1 MADSQIHVAL
11 AGNPNCGK
19 TTLFNLITGANG
31 YVGNWPGVTV
41 EKKEAKLTSD
51 KNVTITD
58 LPGIYSLSPYSPE
71 EVVSRDYLMSGEP
84 DVVVQV
90 VDATNLERNL
100 YLALQVIETGLP
112 VVVAL
117 NMADLVEK
125 NGDKIDTDK
134 LSRKLGCPVMLIS
147 ALKNKGVTELFE
159 QVKKS
164 AATKGAAGE
173 HKFDSAIED
182 VLQHIENQL
191 PASVPA
197 EKKRYYA
204 VKLFE
209 RDADATKLVNLT
221 KDAAA
226 RVEELIAQ
234 CEKDCDDDAE
244 SIITGERYGVIAHI
258 IDECMTK
265 APAKMSTSEKIDR
278 VVTNRFLG
286 LPIFVVIMFAVYY
299 IAVSTLGGTVT
310 DFTND
315 QLFGEDGWFVL
326 GQGRDAYD
334 EAAGEY
340 EDAQTELSAFAEQLA
355 NKGYDADD
363 FAAAVEDADADAASE
378 ALSALAADDASV
390 KSVKATAEFEDEDS
404 GEVTTSTVT
413 FAKAEDDLKIEE
425 PEASDYGP
433 FVPGITTLASDALV
447 AGGSSEDSLVHS
459 LVCDGIVAG
468 IGAIFGFVP
477 QMFLLFVMLSFLEDC
492 GYMAR
497 VAFIMDRIFRRFGLS
512 GKSFIPML
520 VSSGCGVP
528 GVMATKTIENEKDRR
543 MTVMTTTFIPC
554 GAKLPIIAL
563 LMGSIIGDSST
574 SASWISPLFYFLGVA
589 AVICSGLMLKKTK
602 IFAGRPTPFVMELPA
617 YHFPALRSWALH
629 VWERC
634 FAFIK
639 KAGTVIF
646 ASTVV
651 VWFLSNF
658 GMIDGQFG
666 FLPAL
671 TDAEEFM
678 DYSVLAMLGNLI
690 AWIFAPLGF
699 STWQACALTVSG
711 LVAKENV
718 VATAGSLLAL
728 GGEVSETD
736 ASLWT
741 AFANMFP
748 TMGACVAFGA
758 FNLLCAPCFAA
769 MGTIRNQMNSGK
781 WTAIAI
787 GYECGFAWCV
797 GLIINQ
803 LYNLIVLGEFGVW
816 TVVAIVVLVA
826 MLVQVFRPMP
836 KFAWTD
842 EDETNVETAAS
853 AA

>member
-41 EKKEAKLTSD
+41 EKKEAKFLSD

-71 EVVSRDYLMSGEP
+71 EQCSRDYLMSGEP

-125 NGDKIDTDK
+125 NGDKIDTNK
-134 LSRKLGCPVMLIS
+134 LSKKLGCPVMMIS
-147 ALKNKGVTELFE
+147 ALKNKGIKELFE

-164 AATKGAAGE
+164 AASKGEVPE
-173 HKFDSAIED
+173 HKFDSSIED
-182 VLQHIENQL
+182 VLDHIENNL

-197 EKKRYYA
+197 NKRRYYV

-209 RDADATKLVNLT
+209 RDADACKLINLT
-221 KDAAA
+221 KEKAA
-226 RVEELIAQ
+226 RVEELVAQ

-258 IDECMTK
+258 IDECLTK
-265 APAKMSTSEKIDR
+265 APAKMSTSEKIDY
-278 VVTNRFLG
+278 VVTNRILG

-315 QLFGEDGWFVL
+315 QLFGTDGWFVL

-334 EAAGEY
+334 AAVEAAG
-340 EDAQTELSAFAEQLA
+340 DNADSVDPAQ
-355 NKGYDADD
+355 
-363 FAAAVEDADADAASE
+363 
-378 ALSALAADDASV
+378 
-390 KSVKATAEFEDEDS
+390 
-404 GEVTTSTVT
+404 
-413 FAKAEDDLKIEE
+413 
-425 PEASDYGP
+425 YGP
-433 FVPGITTLASDALV
+433 YVPGITTMVHDALV
-447 AGGSSEDSLVHS
+447 AGGTEDGGLVDS

-468 IGAIFGFVP
+468 LGAIFGFVP

-497 VAFIMDRIFRRFGLS
+497 VAFIMDRVFRRFGLS

-528 GVMATKTIENEKDRR
+528 GVMSTKTIENEKDRR

-574 SASWISPLFYFLGVA
+574 TAKWISPLFYFLGVF
-589 AVICSGLMLKKTK
+589 AVIASGLMLKKTK
-602 IFAGRPTPFVMELPA
+602 LFAGRPTPFVMELPA
-617 YHFPALRSWALH
+617 YHFPAIRSWALH

-634 FAFIK
+634 WAFIK

-658 GMIDGQFG
+658 GSYNGAFG
-666 FLPAL
+666 FLPAM
-671 TDAEEFM
+671 DGIPEEYM
-678 DYSVLAMLGNLI
+678 DYSVLAMLGNLV

-699 STWQACALTVSG
+699 STWQAAALTFSG

-718 VATAGSLLAL
+718 VATAGSLLSVADA
-728 GGEVSETD
+728 GETD
-736 ASLWT
+736 PSLWT
-741 AFANMFP
+741 AFAGMFP

-769 MGTIRNQMNSGK
+769 IGTIRNQMDSGK

-787 GYECGFAWCV
+787 GYECAFAWV
-797 GLIINQ
+797 IGLFINQ
-803 LYNLIVLGEFGVW
+803 FYNLFVLGQFGIW
-816 TVVAIVVLVA
+816 TVVAIVLLAA
-826 MLVQVFRPMP
+826 MLFQIFRPMP
-836 KFAWTD
+836 KHAWTD
-842 EDETNVETAAS
+842 EDESNTAS
-853 AA
+853 AAVSA

>member
-41 EKKEAKLTSD
+41 EKKEAKLLSD
-51 KNVTITD
+51 KSVTITD

-71 EVVSRDYLMSGEP
+71 EVCSRDYLMSGEP

-134 LSRKLGCPVMLIS
+134 LSKKLGCPVMLIS

-164 AATKGAAGE
+164 AAAKGNTGE

-182 VLQHIENQL
+182 VLVHIENQL

-221 KDAAA
+221 ADASA
-226 RVEELIAQ
+226 RVEELVAQ

-258 IDECMTK
+258 IDECLTK
-265 APAKMSTSEKIDR
+265 APSKMSTSEKIDR
-278 VVTNRFLG
+278 VVTNRILG
-286 LPIFVVIMFAVYY
+286 LPIFIVIMWAVYY
-299 IAVSTLGGTVT
+299 IAVSTLGGTAT

-326 GQGRDAYD
+326 GQGREAYD

-340 EDAQTELSAFAEQLA
+340 EDTQTEIAAFAAQLA
-355 NKGYDADD
+355 EDGYATGDLDDAIADG
-363 FAAAVEDADADAASE
+363 DADAA
-378 ALSALAADDASV
+378 LSALKALAASDSSV
-390 KSVKATAEFEDEDS
+390 KSVEATAEFEDEDS
-404 GEVTTSTVT
+404 GEVTTTDVT
-413 FAKAEDDLKIEE
+413 YNGVVEDLAISE
-425 PEASDYGP
+425 PEASEYGP
-433 FVPGITTLASDALV
+433 FVPGITTAVKDALL
-447 AGGSSEDSLVHS
+447 AGGAEEDSLVVS

-497 VAFIMDRIFRRFGLS
+497 VAFIMDRVFRRFGLS

-563 LMGSIIGDSST
+563 LMGSIIGDSS
-574 SASWISPLFYFLGVA
+574 AGWISPLFYFLGVF
-589 AVICSGLMLKKTK
+589 AVIASGLMLKKTK
-602 IFAGRPTPFVMELPA
+602 MFAGRPTPFVMELPA
-617 YHFPALRSWALH
+617 YHFPAIRSWALH

-634 FAFIK
+634 WAFIK

-658 GMIDGQFG
+658 GSFDGSFG
-666 FLPAL
+666 FLAAMDGIP
-671 TDAEEFM
+671 EEYM
-678 DYSVLAMLGNLI
+678 DYSVLAMFGNLV

-699 STWQACALTVSG
+699 STWQAAALTVSG

-728 GGEVSETD
+728 GSEVSETD

-741 AFANMFP
+741 NFALMFP
-748 TMGACVAFGA
+748 TMGACIAFGA

-803 LYNLIVLGEFGVW
+803 LYNLIALGQFGIW
-816 TVVAIVVLVA
+816 TVVAIAVLVL
-826 MLVQVFRPMP
+826 MLIQIFRPMP

-842 EDETNVETAAS
+842 EDETNA
-853 AA
+853 

>member
-41 EKKEAKLTSD
+41 EKKEAKLLSD

-71 EVVSRDYLMSGEP
+71 EQCSRDYLMSGEP

-100 YLALQVIETGLP
+100 YLALQVVETGLP

-134 LSRKLGCPVMLIS
+134 LSKKLGCPVMMIS
-147 ALKNKGVTELFE
+147 ALKNKGIKELFE

-164 AATKGAAGE
+164 AASKGQVPE
-173 HKFDSAIED
+173 HKFDSSIED
-182 VLQHIENQL
+182 VLTHIENNL

-197 EKKRYYA
+197 NKRRYYA

-209 RDADATKLVNLT
+209 RDADACKLINLT
-221 KDAAA
+221 KEKAA
-226 RVEELIAQ
+226 RVEQLVAQ
-234 CEKDCDDDAE
+234 CEQDCDDDAE

-258 IDECMTK
+258 IDECLTK

-278 VVTNRFLG
+278 VVTNRILG
-286 LPIFVVIMFAVYY
+286 LPIFVVIMFCVYY

-315 QLFGEDGWFVL
+315 QLFGTDGWYVL

-334 EAAGEY
+334 AAVEAAG
-340 EDAQTELSAFAEQLA
+340 DNADSVDPAQ
-355 NKGYDADD
+355 
-363 FAAAVEDADADAASE
+363 
-378 ALSALAADDASV
+378 
-390 KSVKATAEFEDEDS
+390 
-404 GEVTTSTVT
+404 
-413 FAKAEDDLKIEE
+413 
-425 PEASDYGP
+425 YGP
-433 FVPGITTLASDALV
+433 YVPGITTAVHDALV
-447 AGGSSEDSLVHS
+447 AGGTEDGGLVDS

-468 IGAIFGFVP
+468 IGAIMGFVP

-497 VAFIMDRIFRRFGLS
+497 VAFIMDRVFRRFGLS

-574 SASWISPLFYFLGVA
+574 TAAWISPLFYFLGVF
-589 AVICSGLMLKKTK
+589 AVIASGLMLKKTK
-602 IFAGRPTPFVMELPA
+602 LFAGRPTPFVMELPA
-617 YHFPALRSWALH
+617 YHFPAIRSWALH

-658 GMIDGQFG
+658 GSYNGAFG
-666 FLPAL
+666 YLPSMEGIP
-671 TDAEEFM
+671 EEFM
-678 DYSVLAMLGNLI
+678 DYSVLAMFGNLV

-699 STWQACALTVSG
+699 STWQATALTVSG

-718 VATAGSLLAL
+718 VATAGSLLSVADA
-728 GGEVSETD
+728 GETD
-736 ASLWT
+736 PSLWT
-741 AFANMFP
+741 AFAAMFP

-769 MGTIRNQMNSGK
+769 IGTIRNQMNSGK

-787 GYECGFAWCV
+787 GYECAFAWV
-797 GLIINQ
+797 IGLFINQ
-803 LYNLIVLGEFGVW
+803 FYNLFVLGQFGIW
-816 TVVAIVVLVA
+816 TIVAIVLLVA
-826 MLVQVFRPMP
+826 MLFQIFRPMP
-836 KFAWTD
+836 KHAWTD
-842 EDETNVETAAS
+842 EDETNTAS
-853 AA
+853 AAVSA

>member
-41 EKKEAKLTSD
+41 EKKEAKLLSD

-71 EVVSRDYLMSGEP
+71 EQCSRDYLMSGEP

-134 LSRKLGCPVMLIS
+134 LSKKLGCPVMMIS
-147 ALKNKGVTELFE
+147 ALKNKGITELFE

-164 AATKGAAGE
+164 AATKGQVPE
-173 HKFDSAIED
+173 HKFDSSIED
-182 VLQHIENQL
+182 VLTHIESNL
-191 PASVPA
+191 PDSVPA
-197 EKKRYYA
+197 NKRRYYA
-204 VKLFE
+204 VRLFE
-209 RDADATKLVNLT
+209 RDADACKLINLT
-221 KDAAA
+221 KEKAA
-226 RVEELIAQ
+226 RVEQLVAQ
-234 CEKDCDDDAE
+234 CEQDCDDDAE

-278 VVTNRFLG
+278 VVTNRILG
-286 LPIFVVIMFAVYY
+286 LPIFVVIMFCVYY

-315 QLFGEDGWFVL
+315 QLFGTDGWYVL

-334 EAAGEY
+334 AAVEAAG
-340 EDAQTELSAFAEQLA
+340 DNADSVDPAQ
-355 NKGYDADD
+355 
-363 FAAAVEDADADAASE
+363 
-378 ALSALAADDASV
+378 
-390 KSVKATAEFEDEDS
+390 
-404 GEVTTSTVT
+404 
-413 FAKAEDDLKIEE
+413 
-425 PEASDYGP
+425 YGP
-433 FVPGITTLASDALV
+433 YVPGITTAVHDALV
-447 AGGSSEDSLVHS
+447 AGGTEDGGLVDS

-468 IGAIFGFVP
+468 IGAIMGFVP

-497 VAFIMDRIFRRFGLS
+497 VAFIMDRVFRRFGLS

-574 SASWISPLFYFLGVA
+574 TAAWISPLFYFLGVF
-589 AVICSGLMLKKTK
+589 AVIASGLMLKKTK
-602 IFAGRPTPFVMELPA
+602 LFAGRPTPFVMELPA
-617 YHFPALRSWALH
+617 YHFPAIRSWALH

-658 GMIDGQFG
+658 GSYNGAFG
-666 FLPAL
+666 YLPSMEGIP
-671 TDAEEFM
+671 EEFM
-678 DYSVLAMLGNLI
+678 DYSVLAMFGNLV

-699 STWQACALTVSG
+699 STWQATALTVSG

-718 VATAGSLLAL
+718 VATAGSLLSVADA
-728 GGEVSETD
+728 GETD
-736 ASLWT
+736 PSLWT
-741 AFANMFP
+741 AFAAMFP

-769 MGTIRNQMNSGK
+769 IGTIRNQMNSGK

-787 GYECGFAWCV
+787 GYECAFAWV
-797 GLIINQ
+797 IGLFINQ
-803 LYNLIVLGEFGVW
+803 FYNLLVLGQFGIW
-816 TVVAIVVLVA
+816 TVVAIVLLAA
-826 MLVQVFRPMP
+826 MLFHIFRPMP
-836 KFAWTD
+836 KHAWTD
-842 EDETNVETAAS
+842 EDETNTAS
-853 AA
+853 AAVSA

>member
-41 EKKEAKLTSD
+41 EKKEAKLLSD
-51 KNVTITD
+51 KSVTITD

-71 EVVSRDYLMSGEP
+71 EQCSRDYLMSGEP

-134 LSRKLGCPVMLIS
+134 LSKKLGCPVMMIS
-147 ALKNKGVTELFE
+147 ALKNKGITELFE

-164 AATKGAAGE
+164 AASKGQVPE
-173 HKFDSAIED
+173 HKFDSSIED
-182 VLQHIENQL
+182 VLDHIENNL

-197 EKKRYYA
+197 NKRRYYA

-209 RDADATKLVNLT
+209 RDADACKLINLT
-221 KDAAA
+221 KEKAA
-226 RVEELIAQ
+226 RVEELVAQ
-234 CEKDCDDDAE
+234 CEQDCDDDAE

-258 IDECMTK
+258 IDECLTK
-265 APAKMSTSEKIDR
+265 APAKMSTSEKIDY
-278 VVTNRFLG
+278 VVTNRILG
-286 LPIFVVIMFAVYY
+286 LPIFVVIMFCVYY

-315 QLFGEDGWFVL
+315 QLFGTDGWFVL

-334 EAAGEY
+334 AAVEAAG
-340 EDAQTELSAFAEQLA
+340 DNADSVDPAQ
-355 NKGYDADD
+355 
-363 FAAAVEDADADAASE
+363 
-378 ALSALAADDASV
+378 
-390 KSVKATAEFEDEDS
+390 
-404 GEVTTSTVT
+404 
-413 FAKAEDDLKIEE
+413 
-425 PEASDYGP
+425 YGP
-433 FVPGITTLASDALV
+433 YVPGITTMVHDALV
-447 AGGSSEDSLVHS
+447 AGGTEDGGLVDS

-468 IGAIFGFVP
+468 LGAIFGFVP

-497 VAFIMDRIFRRFGLS
+497 VAFIMDRVFRRFGLS

-528 GVMATKTIENEKDRR
+528 GVMSTKSIENEKDRR

-574 SASWISPLFYFLGVA
+574 TAKWISPLFYFLGVF
-589 AVICSGLMLKKTK
+589 AVIASGLMLKKTK
-602 IFAGRPTPFVMELPA
+602 LFAGRPTPFVMELPA
-617 YHFPALRSWALH
+617 YHFPAIRSWALH

-634 FAFIK
+634 WAFIK

-658 GMIDGQFG
+658 GSYNGAFG
-666 FLPAL
+666 FLPAM
-671 TDAEEFM
+671 DGIPEEYM
-678 DYSVLAMLGNLI
+678 DYSVLAMLGNLV

-699 STWQACALTVSG
+699 STWQAAALTFSG

-718 VATAGSLLAL
+718 VATAGSLLSVADA
-728 GGEVSETD
+728 GETD
-736 ASLWT
+736 PSLWT
-741 AFANMFP
+741 AFAGMFP

-769 MGTIRNQMNSGK
+769 IGTIRNQMDSGK

-787 GYECGFAWCV
+787 GYECAFAWV
-797 GLIINQ
+797 IGLFINQ
-803 LYNLIVLGEFGVW
+803 FYNLFVLGQFGIW
-816 TVVAIVVLVA
+816 TVVAIVLLAA
-826 MLVQVFRPMP
+826 MLFQIFRPMP
-836 KFAWTD
+836 KHAWTD
-842 EDETNVETAAS
+842 EDASNTAS
-853 AA
+853 AAVSA

>member
-41 EKKEAKLTSD
+41 EKKEAKLLSD

-71 EVVSRDYLMSGEP
+71 EQCSRDYLMSGEP

-134 LSRKLGCPVMLIS
+134 LSKKLGCPVMMIS
-147 ALKNKGVTELFE
+147 ALKNKGIKELFE

-164 AATKGAAGE
+164 AASKGQVPE
-173 HKFDSAIED
+173 HKFDSSIED
-182 VLQHIENQL
+182 VLDHIENNL

-197 EKKRYYA
+197 NKRRYYA

-209 RDADATKLVNLT
+209 RDADACKLINLT
-221 KDAAA
+221 KEKAA
-226 RVEELIAQ
+226 RVEQLVAQ
-234 CEKDCDDDAE
+234 CEQDCDDDAE

-265 APAKMSTSEKIDR
+265 APAKMNTSEKIDR
-278 VVTNRFLG
+278 VVTNRILG
-286 LPIFVVIMFAVYY
+286 LPIFVVIMFCVYY

-315 QLFGEDGWFVL
+315 QLFGTDGWYVL

-334 EAAGEY
+334 AAVEAAG
-340 EDAQTELSAFAEQLA
+340 DNADSVDPAQ
-355 NKGYDADD
+355 
-363 FAAAVEDADADAASE
+363 
-378 ALSALAADDASV
+378 
-390 KSVKATAEFEDEDS
+390 
-404 GEVTTSTVT
+404 
-413 FAKAEDDLKIEE
+413 
-425 PEASDYGP
+425 YGP
-433 FVPGITTLASDALV
+433 YVPGITTAVHDALV
-447 AGGSSEDSLVHS
+447 AGGTEDGGLVDS

-468 IGAIFGFVP
+468 IGAIMGFVP

-497 VAFIMDRIFRRFGLS
+497 VAFIMDRVFRRFGLS

-574 SASWISPLFYFLGVA
+574 TAAWISPLFYFLGVF
-589 AVICSGLMLKKTK
+589 AVIASGLMLKKTK
-602 IFAGRPTPFVMELPA
+602 LFAGRPTPFVMELPA
-617 YHFPALRSWALH
+617 YHFPAIRSWALH

-658 GMIDGQFG
+658 GSYNGAFG
-666 FLPAL
+666 YLPSMEGIP
-671 TDAEEFM
+671 EEFM
-678 DYSVLAMLGNLI
+678 DYSVLAMFGNLV

-699 STWQACALTVSG
+699 STWQATALTVSG

-718 VATAGSLLAL
+718 VATAGSLLSVADA
-728 GGEVSETD
+728 GETD
-736 ASLWT
+736 PSLWT
-741 AFANMFP
+741 AFAAMFP

-769 MGTIRNQMNSGK
+769 IGTIRNQMNSGK

-787 GYECGFAWCV
+787 GYECAFAWV
-797 GLIINQ
+797 IGLFINQ
-803 LYNLIVLGEFGVW
+803 FYNLLVLGQFGIW
-816 TVVAIVVLVA
+816 TVVAIVLLAV
-826 MLVQVFRPMP
+826 MLFQIFRPMP
-836 KFAWTD
+836 KHAWTD
-842 EDETNVETAAS
+842 EDETNTAS
-853 AA
+853 ATVSA

>member
-41 EKKEAKLTSD
+41 EKKEAKLLSD

-71 EVVSRDYLMSGEP
+71 EQCSRDYLMSGEP

-134 LSRKLGCPVMLIS
+134 LSKKLGCPVMMIS
-147 ALKNKGVTELFE
+147 ALKNKGITELFE

-164 AATKGAAGE
+164 AASKGQVPE
-173 HKFDSAIED
+173 HKFDSSIED
-182 VLQHIENQL
+182 VLDHIENNL

-197 EKKRYYA
+197 NKRRYYA

-209 RDADATKLVNLT
+209 RDADACKLINLT
-221 KDAAA
+221 KEKAA
-226 RVEELIAQ
+226 RVEQLVAQ
-234 CEKDCDDDAE
+234 CEQDCDDDAE

-265 APAKMSTSEKIDR
+265 APAKISTSEKIDR
-278 VVTNRFLG
+278 VVTNRILG
-286 LPIFVVIMFAVYY
+286 LPVFVVIMFCVYY

-315 QLFGEDGWFVL
+315 QLFGTDGWYVL

-334 EAAGEY
+334 VAVEAAG
-340 EDAQTELSAFAEQLA
+340 DNADSVDPAQ
-355 NKGYDADD
+355 
-363 FAAAVEDADADAASE
+363 
-378 ALSALAADDASV
+378 
-390 KSVKATAEFEDEDS
+390 
-404 GEVTTSTVT
+404 
-413 FAKAEDDLKIEE
+413 
-425 PEASDYGP
+425 YGP
-433 FVPGITTLASDALV
+433 YVPGITTAVHDALV
-447 AGGSSEDSLVHS
+447 AGGTEDGGLVDS

-468 IGAIFGFVP
+468 IGAIMGFVP

-497 VAFIMDRIFRRFGLS
+497 VAFIMDRVFRRFGLS

-574 SASWISPLFYFLGVA
+574 TAAWISPLFYFLGVF
-589 AVICSGLMLKKTK
+589 AVIASGLMLKKTK
-602 IFAGRPTPFVMELPA
+602 LFAGRPTPFVMELPA
-617 YHFPALRSWALH
+617 YHFPAIRSWALH

-658 GMIDGQFG
+658 GSYNGAFG
-666 FLPAL
+666 YLPSMEGIP
-671 TDAEEFM
+671 EEFM
-678 DYSVLAMLGNLI
+678 DYSVLAMFGNLV

-699 STWQACALTVSG
+699 STWQATALTVSG

-718 VATAGSLLAL
+718 VATAGSLLSVADA
-728 GGEVSETD
+728 GETD
-736 ASLWT
+736 PSLWT
-741 AFANMFP
+741 AFAAMFP

-769 MGTIRNQMNSGK
+769 IGTIRNQMNSGK

-787 GYECGFAWCV
+787 GYECAFAWV
-797 GLIINQ
+797 IGLFINQ
-803 LYNLIVLGEFGVW
+803 FYNLLVLGQFGIW
-816 TVVAIVVLVA
+816 TVVAIVLLAA
-826 MLVQVFRPMP
+826 MLFQIFRPMP
-836 KFAWTD
+836 KHAWTD
-842 EDETNVETAAS
+842 EDETNTAS
-853 AA
+853 ATVSA

>member
-41 EKKEAKLTSD
+41 EKKEAKLLSD

-71 EVVSRDYLMSGEP
+71 EQCSRDYLMSGEP

-134 LSRKLGCPVMLIS
+134 LSKKLGCPVMMIS
-147 ALKNKGVTELFE
+147 ALKNKGINELFE

-164 AATKGAAGE
+164 AASKGQVPE
-173 HKFDSAIED
+173 HKFDSSIED
-182 VLQHIENQL
+182 VLTHIENNL
-191 PASVPA
+191 SASVPA
-197 EKKRYYA
+197 NKRRYYA

-209 RDADATKLVNLT
+209 RDADACKLINLT
-221 KDAAA
+221 KEKAA
-226 RVEELIAQ
+226 RVEELVAQ
-234 CEKDCDDDAE
+234 CEQDCDDDAE

-258 IDECMTK
+258 IDECLTK

-278 VVTNRFLG
+278 VVTNRILG
-286 LPIFVVIMFAVYY
+286 LPIFVVIMFCVYY

-315 QLFGEDGWFVL
+315 QLFGTDGWYVL

-334 EAAGEY
+334 EAVEAAG
-340 EDAQTELSAFAEQLA
+340 D
-355 NKGYDADD
+355 DAD
-363 FAAAVEDADADAASE
+363 
-378 ALSALAADDASV
+378 SV
-390 KSVKATAEFEDEDS
+390 DPAEF
-404 GEVTTSTVT
+404 
-413 FAKAEDDLKIEE
+413 
-425 PEASDYGP
+425 GP
-433 FVPGITTLASDALV
+433 YVPGITTAVHDALV
-447 AGGSSEDSLVHS
+447 AGGTEDGGLVDS

-468 IGAIFGFVP
+468 IGAIMGFVP

-497 VAFIMDRIFRRFGLS
+497 VAFIMDRVFRRFGLS

-574 SASWISPLFYFLGVA
+574 TAAWISPLFYFLGVF
-589 AVICSGLMLKKTK
+589 AVIASGLMLKKTK
-602 IFAGRPTPFVMELPA
+602 LFAGRPTPFVMELPA
-617 YHFPALRSWALH
+617 YHFPAIRSWALH

-658 GMIDGQFG
+658 GSYNGAFG
-666 FLPAL
+666 YLPSMEGIP
-671 TDAEEFM
+671 EEFM
-678 DYSVLAMLGNLI
+678 DYSVLAMFGNLV

-699 STWQACALTVSG
+699 STWQATALTVSG

-718 VATAGSLLAL
+718 VATAGSLLSVADA
-728 GGEVSETD
+728 GETD
-736 ASLWT
+736 PSLWT
-741 AFANMFP
+741 AFAAMFP

-769 MGTIRNQMNSGK
+769 IGTIRNQMNSGK

-787 GYECGFAWCV
+787 GYECAFAWV
-797 GLIINQ
+797 IGLFINQ
-803 LYNLIVLGEFGVW
+803 FYNLLVLGQFGIW
-816 TVVAIVVLVA
+816 TVVAIVLLAA
-826 MLVQVFRPMP
+826 MLFQIFRPMP
-836 KFAWTD
+836 KHAWTD
-842 EDETNVETAAS
+842 EDETNTAS
-853 AA
+853 AAVSA

>member
-41 EKKEAKLTSD
+41 EKKEAKLLSD

-71 EVVSRDYLMSGEP
+71 EQCSRDYLMSGEP

-100 YLALQVIETGLP
+100 YLALQVVETGLP

-134 LSRKLGCPVMLIS
+134 LSKKLGCPVTMIS
-147 ALKNKGVTELFE
+147 ALKNKGIKELFE

-164 AATKGAAGE
+164 AASKGQVPE
-173 HKFDSAIED
+173 HKFDSSIED
-182 VLQHIENQL
+182 VLTHIENNL

-197 EKKRYYA
+197 NKRRYYA

-209 RDADATKLVNLT
+209 RDADACKLINLT
-221 KDAAA
+221 KEKAD
-226 RVEELIAQ
+226 RVEQLVAQ
-234 CEKDCDDDAE
+234 CEQDCDDDAE

-258 IDECMTK
+258 IDECLTK

-278 VVTNRFLG
+278 VVTNRILG
-286 LPIFVVIMFAVYY
+286 LPIFVVIMFCVYY

-315 QLFGEDGWFVL
+315 QLFGTDGWYVL

-334 EAAGEY
+334 EAVEAAG
-340 EDAQTELSAFAEQLA
+340 D
-355 NKGYDADD
+355 NAD
-363 FAAAVEDADADAASE
+363 
-378 ALSALAADDASV
+378 SV
-390 KSVKATAEFEDEDS
+390 DPAEF
-404 GEVTTSTVT
+404 
-413 FAKAEDDLKIEE
+413 
-425 PEASDYGP
+425 GP
-433 FVPGITTLASDALV
+433 YVPGITTAVHDALV
-447 AGGSSEDSLVHS
+447 AGGTEDGGLVDS

-468 IGAIFGFVP
+468 IGAIMGFVP

-497 VAFIMDRIFRRFGLS
+497 VAFIMDRVFRRFGLS

-574 SASWISPLFYFLGVA
+574 TAAWISPLFYFLGVF
-589 AVICSGLMLKKTK
+589 AVIASGLMLKKTK
-602 IFAGRPTPFVMELPA
+602 LFAGRPTPFVMELPA
-617 YHFPALRSWALH
+617 YHFPAIRSWALH

-634 FAFIK
+634 WAFIK

-658 GMIDGQFG
+658 GSYNGAFG
-666 FLPAL
+666 YLPSMEGIP
-671 TDAEEFM
+671 EEFM
-678 DYSVLAMLGNLI
+678 DYSVLAMFGNLV

-699 STWQACALTVSG
+699 STWQATALTVSG

-718 VATAGSLLAL
+718 VATAGSLLSVADAA
-728 GGEVSETD
+728 ETD
-736 ASLWT
+736 PSLWT
-741 AFANMFP
+741 AFAAMFP

-769 MGTIRNQMNSGK
+769 MGTIRNQMDSGK

-787 GYECGFAWCV
+787 GYECAFAWV
-797 GLIINQ
+797 IGLFINQ
-803 LYNLIVLGEFGVW
+803 FYNLFVLGQFGVW
-816 TVVAIVVLVA
+816 TVVAIVLLVA
-826 MLVQVFRPMP
+826 MLFQIFRPMP
-836 KFAWTD
+836 KHVWTD
-842 EDETNVETAAS
+842 EDEANTAS
-853 AA
+853 ATVSA

>member
-41 EKKEAKLTSD
+41 EKKEAKLLSD

-71 EVVSRDYLMSGEP
+71 EQCSRDYLMSGEP

-125 NGDKIDTDK
+125 NGDKIDTDR
-134 LSRKLGCPVMLIS
+134 LSKKLGCPVMMIS
-147 ALKNKGVTELFE
+147 ALKNKGITELFE

-164 AATKGAAGE
+164 AASKGRVPE
-173 HKFDSAIED
+173 HKFDSSIED
-182 VLQHIENQL
+182 VLDHIENNL

-197 EKKRYYA
+197 NKRRYYA

-209 RDADATKLVNLT
+209 RDADACKLINLT
-221 KDAAA
+221 KEKAA
-226 RVEELIAQ
+226 RVEQLVAQ
-234 CEKDCDDDAE
+234 CEQDCDDDAE

-278 VVTNRFLG
+278 VVTNRILG
-286 LPIFVVIMFAVYY
+286 LPIFVVIMFCVYY

-315 QLFGEDGWFVL
+315 QLFGTDGWYVL

-334 EAAGEY
+334 AAVEAAG
-340 EDAQTELSAFAEQLA
+340 DNADSVDPAQ
-355 NKGYDADD
+355 
-363 FAAAVEDADADAASE
+363 
-378 ALSALAADDASV
+378 
-390 KSVKATAEFEDEDS
+390 
-404 GEVTTSTVT
+404 
-413 FAKAEDDLKIEE
+413 
-425 PEASDYGP
+425 YGP
-433 FVPGITTLASDALV
+433 YVPGITTAVHDALV
-447 AGGSSEDSLVHS
+447 AGGTEDGGLVDS

-468 IGAIFGFVP
+468 IGAIMGFVP

-497 VAFIMDRIFRRFGLS
+497 VAFIMDRVFRRFGLS

-574 SASWISPLFYFLGVA
+574 TAAWISPLFYFLGVF
-589 AVICSGLMLKKTK
+589 AVIASGLMLKKTK
-602 IFAGRPTPFVMELPA
+602 LFAGRPTPFVMELPA
-617 YHFPALRSWALH
+617 YHFPAIRSWALH

-658 GMIDGQFG
+658 GSYNGAFG
-666 FLPAL
+666 YLPSMEGIP
-671 TDAEEFM
+671 EEFM
-678 DYSVLAMLGNLI
+678 DYSVLAMFGNLV

-699 STWQACALTVSG
+699 STWQATALTVSG

-718 VATAGSLLAL
+718 VATAGSLLSVADA
-728 GGEVSETD
+728 GETD
-736 ASLWT
+736 PSLWT
-741 AFANMFP
+741 AFAAMFP

-769 MGTIRNQMNSGK
+769 IGTIRNQMNSGK

-787 GYECGFAWCV
+787 GYECAFAWV
-797 GLIINQ
+797 IGLFINQ
-803 LYNLIVLGEFGVW
+803 FYNLLVLGQFGIW
-816 TVVAIVVLVA
+816 TVVAIVLLAA
-826 MLVQVFRPMP
+826 MLFQIFRPMP
-836 KFAWTD
+836 KHAWTD
-842 EDETNVETAAS
+842 EDETNTAS
-853 AA
+853 AAVSA

>member
-41 EKKEAKLTSD
+41 EKKEAKLLSD

-71 EVVSRDYLMSGEP
+71 EQCSRDYLMSGEP

-134 LSRKLGCPVMLIS
+134 LSKKLGCPVMMIS
-147 ALKNKGVTELFE
+147 ALKNKGITELFE

-164 AATKGAAGE
+164 AASKGQVPE
-173 HKFDSAIED
+173 HKFDSSIED
-182 VLQHIENQL
+182 VLDHIENNL

-197 EKKRYYA
+197 NKRRYYA

-209 RDADATKLVNLT
+209 RDADACKLINLT
-221 KDAAA
+221 KEKAA
-226 RVEELIAQ
+226 RVEQLVAQ
-234 CEKDCDDDAE
+234 CEQDCDDDAE

-278 VVTNRFLG
+278 VVTNRILG
-286 LPIFVVIMFAVYY
+286 LPIFVVIMFCVYY

-315 QLFGEDGWFVL
+315 QLFGTDGWYVL

-334 EAAGEY
+334 AAVEAAG
-340 EDAQTELSAFAEQLA
+340 DNADSVDPAQ
-355 NKGYDADD
+355 
-363 FAAAVEDADADAASE
+363 
-378 ALSALAADDASV
+378 
-390 KSVKATAEFEDEDS
+390 
-404 GEVTTSTVT
+404 
-413 FAKAEDDLKIEE
+413 
-425 PEASDYGP
+425 YGP
-433 FVPGITTLASDALV
+433 YVPGITTAVHDALV
-447 AGGSSEDSLVHS
+447 AGGTEDGGLVDS

-468 IGAIFGFVP
+468 IGAIMGFVP

-497 VAFIMDRIFRRFGLS
+497 VAFIMDRVFRRFGLS

-574 SASWISPLFYFLGVA
+574 TAAWISPLFYFLGVF
-589 AVICSGLMLKKTK
+589 AVIASGLMLKKTK
-602 IFAGRPTPFVMELPA
+602 LFAGRPTPFVMELPA
-617 YHFPALRSWALH
+617 YHFPAIRSWALH

-658 GMIDGQFG
+658 GSYNGAFG
-666 FLPAL
+666 YLPSMEGIP
-671 TDAEEFM
+671 EEFM
-678 DYSVLAMLGNLI
+678 DYSVLAMFGNLV

-699 STWQACALTVSG
+699 STWQATALTVSG

-718 VATAGSLLAL
+718 VATAGSLLSVADA
-728 GGEVSETD
+728 GETD
-736 ASLWT
+736 PSLWT
-741 AFANMFP
+741 AFAAMFP

-769 MGTIRNQMNSGK
+769 IGTIRNQMNSGK

-787 GYECGFAWCV
+787 GYECAFAWV
-797 GLIINQ
+797 IALFINQ
-803 LYNLIVLGEFGVW
+803 FYNLLVLGQFGIW
-816 TVVAIVVLVA
+816 TVVAIVLLVA
-826 MLVQVFRPMP
+826 MLFQIFRPMP
-836 KFAWTD
+836 KHAWTD
-842 EDETNVETAAS
+842 EDETNTAS
-853 AA
+853 AAVSA

>member
-41 EKKEAKLTSD
+41 EKKEAKLLSD

-71 EVVSRDYLMSGEP
+71 EQCSRDYLMSGEP

-134 LSRKLGCPVMLIS
+134 LSKKLGCPVMMIS
-147 ALKNKGVTELFE
+147 ALKNKGIKELFE

-164 AATKGAAGE
+164 AASKGQVPE
-173 HKFDSAIED
+173 HKFDSSIED
-182 VLQHIENQL
+182 VLDHIENNL

-197 EKKRYYA
+197 NKRRYYA

-209 RDADATKLVNLT
+209 RDADACNLINLT
-221 KDAAA
+221 KEKAA
-226 RVEELIAQ
+226 RVEQLVAQ
-234 CEKDCDDDAE
+234 CEQDCDDDAE

-278 VVTNRFLG
+278 VVTNRILG
-286 LPIFVVIMFAVYY
+286 LPIFVVIMFCVYY

-315 QLFGEDGWFVL
+315 QLFGTDGWYVL
-326 GQGRDAYD
+326 DQGRDAYD
-334 EAAGEY
+334 AAVEAAG
-340 EDAQTELSAFAEQLA
+340 DNADSVDPAQ
-355 NKGYDADD
+355 
-363 FAAAVEDADADAASE
+363 
-378 ALSALAADDASV
+378 
-390 KSVKATAEFEDEDS
+390 
-404 GEVTTSTVT
+404 
-413 FAKAEDDLKIEE
+413 
-425 PEASDYGP
+425 YGP
-433 FVPGITTLASDALV
+433 YVPGITTAVHDALV
-447 AGGSSEDSLVHS
+447 AGGTEDGGLVDS

-468 IGAIFGFVP
+468 IGAIMGFVP

-497 VAFIMDRIFRRFGLS
+497 VAFIMDRVFRRFGLS

-554 GAKLPIIAL
+554 GAKLPIIAP

-574 SASWISPLFYFLGVA
+574 TAAWISPLFYFLGVF
-589 AVICSGLMLKKTK
+589 AVIASGLMLKKTK
-602 IFAGRPTPFVMELPA
+602 LFAGRPTPFVMELPA
-617 YHFPALRSWALH
+617 YHFPAIRSWALH

-634 FAFIK
+634 WAFIK

-658 GMIDGQFG
+658 GSYNGAFG
-666 FLPAL
+666 YLPSMEGIP
-671 TDAEEFM
+671 EEFM
-678 DYSVLAMLGNLI
+678 DYSVLAMFGNLV

-699 STWQACALTVSG
+699 STWQATALTVSG

-718 VATAGSLLAL
+718 VATAGSLLSVADA
-728 GGEVSETD
+728 GETD
-736 ASLWT
+736 PSLWT
-741 AFANMFP
+741 AFAAMFP

-769 MGTIRNQMNSGK
+769 IGTIRNQMNSGK

-787 GYECGFAWCV
+787 GYECAFAWV
-797 GLIINQ
+797 IGLFINQ
-803 LYNLIVLGEFGVW
+803 FYNLLVLGQFGIW
-816 TVVAIVVLVA
+816 TVVAIVLLAA
-826 MLVQVFRPMP
+826 MLFQIFRPMP
-836 KFAWTD
+836 KHAWTD
-842 EDETNVETAAS
+842 EDETNTSS
-853 AA
+853 AAVSA

>member
-41 EKKEAKLTSD
+41 EKKEAKLLKD
-51 KNVTITD
+51 KSVTITD

-71 EVVSRDYLMSGEP
+71 EQCSRDYLMSGEP

-90 VDATNLERNL
+90 IDATNLERNL

-112 VVVAL
+112 VVCAL
-117 NMADLVEK
+117 NMCDLVEK
-125 NGDKIDTDK
+125 AGDKIDTKK
-134 LSRKLGCPVMLIS
+134 LSQRLGCPVVMIS
-147 ALKNKGVTELFE
+147 ALKNRGIDELFDE
-159 QVKKS
+159 AKR
-164 AATKGAAGE
+164 AAASKGNVAS
-173 HKFDSAIED
+173 HKFDSSIED
-182 VLQHIENQL
+182 VLGHIENLL
-191 PASVPA
+191 PASVNA
-197 EKKRYYA
+197 SKRRYYA

-209 RDADATKLVNLT
+209 RDEAACKLINLT
-221 KDAAA
+221 KDNAE
-226 RVEELIAQ
+226 RVEQLITQ
-234 CEKDCDDDAE
+234 CEEDCDDDAE

-258 IDECMTK
+258 IDECLVK

-278 VVTNRFLG
+278 VVTNRILG

-326 GQGRDAYD
+326 GQGREAYD
-334 EAAGEY
+334 EAVEIY
-340 EDAQTELSAFAEQLA
+340 EAAQEE
-355 NKGYDADD
+355 GD
-363 FAAAVEDADADAASE
+363 E
-378 ALSALAADDASV
+378 SV
-390 KSVKATAEFEDEDS
+390 
-404 GEVTTSTVT
+404 
-413 FAKAEDDLKIEE
+413 EE
-425 PEASDYGP
+425 PVASDYGP
-433 FVPGITTLASDALV
+433 YVPGITTAVKDALL
-447 AGGSSEDSLVHS
+447 AGGADESSLVVS

-563 LMGSIIGDSST
+563 LMGSIIGESPDT
-574 SASWISPLFYFLGVA
+574 AAWISPLFYFLGVF
-589 AVICSGLMLKKTK
+589 AVISSGLMLKKTK

-617 YHFPALRSWALH
+617 YHFPAIRSWALH

-634 FAFIK
+634 WAFIK

-658 GMIDGQFG
+658 GSYEGSFG
-666 FLPAL
+666 FLAAMDGIP
-671 TDAEEFM
+671 EEYM
-678 DYSVLAMLGNLI
+678 DYSVLAMLGNLV

-699 STWQACALTVSG
+699 STWQATALTVSG

-736 ASLWT
+736 TSLWT
-741 AFANMFP
+741 AFAGMFP
-748 TMGACVAFGA
+748 TMGACIAFGA

-803 LYNLIVLGEFGVW
+803 LYNLIVLGQFGIW
-816 TVVAIVVLVA
+816 TIVAIAVLVL
-826 MLVQVFRPMP
+826 MLIQIFRPMP

-842 EDETNVETAAS
+842 EDETNVHSVS
-853 AA
+853 AAA

>member
-41 EKKEAKLTSD
+41 EKKEAKLLSD

-71 EVVSRDYLMSGEP
+71 EQCSRDYLMSGEP

-90 VDATNLERNL
+90 VDATNLGRNL

-134 LSRKLGCPVMLIS
+134 LSKKLGCPVMMIS
-147 ALKNKGVTELFE
+147 ALKNKGINELFE

-164 AATKGAAGE
+164 AASKGQVPE
-173 HKFDSAIED
+173 HKFDSSIED
-182 VLQHIENQL
+182 VLDHIENNL

-197 EKKRYYA
+197 NKRRYYA

-209 RDADATKLVNLT
+209 RDADACKLINLT
-221 KDAAA
+221 KEKAA
-226 RVEELIAQ
+226 RVEQLVAQ
-234 CEKDCDDDAE
+234 CEQDCDDDAE

-278 VVTNRFLG
+278 VVTNRILG
-286 LPIFVVIMFAVYY
+286 LPIFVVIMFCVYY

-315 QLFGEDGWFVL
+315 QLFGTDGWYVL

-334 EAAGEY
+334 AAVEAAG
-340 EDAQTELSAFAEQLA
+340 DNADSVDPAQ
-355 NKGYDADD
+355 
-363 FAAAVEDADADAASE
+363 
-378 ALSALAADDASV
+378 
-390 KSVKATAEFEDEDS
+390 
-404 GEVTTSTVT
+404 
-413 FAKAEDDLKIEE
+413 
-425 PEASDYGP
+425 YGP
-433 FVPGITTLASDALV
+433 YVPGITTAVHDALV
-447 AGGSSEDSLVHS
+447 AGGTEDGGLVDS

-468 IGAIFGFVP
+468 IGAIMGFVP

-497 VAFIMDRIFRRFGLS
+497 VAFIMDRVFRRFGLS

-574 SASWISPLFYFLGVA
+574 TAAWISPLFYFLGVF
-589 AVICSGLMLKKTK
+589 AVIASGLMLKKTK
-602 IFAGRPTPFVMELPA
+602 LFAGRPTPFVMELPA
-617 YHFPALRSWALH
+617 YHFPAIRSWALH

-658 GMIDGQFG
+658 GSYNGAFG
-666 FLPAL
+666 YLPSMEGIP
-671 TDAEEFM
+671 EEFM
-678 DYSVLAMLGNLI
+678 DYSVLAMFGNLV

-699 STWQACALTVSG
+699 STWQATALTVSG

-718 VATAGSLLAL
+718 VATAGSLLSVADA
-728 GGEVSETD
+728 GETD
-736 ASLWT
+736 PSLWT
-741 AFANMFP
+741 AFAAMFP

-769 MGTIRNQMNSGK
+769 IGTIRNQMNSGK

-787 GYECGFAWCV
+787 GYECAFAWV
-797 GLIINQ
+797 IGLFINQ
-803 LYNLIVLGEFGVW
+803 FYNLLVLGQFGIW
-816 TVVAIVVLVA
+816 TVVAIVLLVA
-826 MLVQVFRPMP
+826 MLFQIFRPMP
-836 KFAWTD
+836 KHAWTD
-842 EDETNVETAAS
+842 EDETNTAS
-853 AA
+853 AAVSA

>member
-41 EKKEAKLTSD
+41 EKKEAKLLSD

-71 EVVSRDYLMSGEP
+71 EQCSRDYLMSGEP

-134 LSRKLGCPVMLIS
+134 LSKKLGCPVMMIS
-147 ALKNKGVTELFE
+147 ALKNKGIKELFE

-164 AATKGAAGE
+164 AASKGQVPE
-173 HKFDSAIED
+173 HKFDSSIED
-182 VLQHIENQL
+182 VLDHIENNL

-197 EKKRYYA
+197 NKRRHYA

-209 RDADATKLVNLT
+209 RDADACKLINLT
-221 KDAAA
+221 KEKAA
-226 RVEELIAQ
+226 RVEQLVAQ
-234 CEKDCDDDAE
+234 CEQDCDDDAE
-244 SIITGERYGVIAHI
+244 SIITGERYSVIAHI

-278 VVTNRFLG
+278 VVTNRILG
-286 LPIFVVIMFAVYY
+286 LPIFVVIMFCVYY

-315 QLFGEDGWFVL
+315 QLFGTDGWYVL

-334 EAAGEY
+334 AAVEAAG
-340 EDAQTELSAFAEQLA
+340 DNADSVDPAQ
-355 NKGYDADD
+355 
-363 FAAAVEDADADAASE
+363 
-378 ALSALAADDASV
+378 
-390 KSVKATAEFEDEDS
+390 
-404 GEVTTSTVT
+404 
-413 FAKAEDDLKIEE
+413 
-425 PEASDYGP
+425 YGP
-433 FVPGITTLASDALV
+433 YVPGITTAVHDALV
-447 AGGSSEDSLVHS
+447 AGGTEDGGLVDS

-468 IGAIFGFVP
+468 IGAIMGFVP
-477 QMFLLFVMLSFLEDC
+477 QMLLLFVMLSFLEDC

-497 VAFIMDRIFRRFGLS
+497 AAFIMDRVFRRFGLS

-574 SASWISPLFYFLGVA
+574 TAAWISPLFYFLGVF
-589 AVICSGLMLKKTK
+589 AVIASGLMLKKTK
-602 IFAGRPTPFVMELPA
+602 LFAGRPTPFVMELPA
-617 YHFPALRSWALH
+617 YHFPAIRSWALH

-634 FAFIK
+634 WAFIK

-658 GMIDGQFG
+658 GSYNGAFG
-666 FLPAL
+666 YLPSMEGIP
-671 TDAEEFM
+671 EEFM
-678 DYSVLAMLGNLI
+678 DYSVLAMFGNLV

-699 STWQACALTVSG
+699 STWQATALTVSG

-718 VATAGSLLAL
+718 VATAGSLLSVADA
-728 GGEVSETD
+728 GETD
-736 ASLWT
+736 PSLWT
-741 AFANMFP
+741 AFAAMFP

-769 MGTIRNQMNSGK
+769 IGTIRNQMNSGK

-787 GYECGFAWCV
+787 GYECAFAWV
-797 GLIINQ
+797 IGLFINQ
-803 LYNLIVLGEFGVW
+803 FYNLLVLGQFGIW
-816 TVVAIVVLVA
+816 TVVAIVLLAA
-826 MLVQVFRPMP
+826 MLFQIFRPMP
-836 KFAWTD
+836 KHAWTD
-842 EDETNVETAAS
+842 EDETNTSS
-853 AA
+853 AAVSA

>member
-41 EKKEAKLTSD
+41 EKKEAKLLSD

-71 EVVSRDYLMSGEP
+71 EQCSRDYLMSGEP

-134 LSRKLGCPVMLIS
+134 LSKKLGCPVMMIS
-147 ALKNKGVTELFE
+147 ALKNKGINELFE

-164 AATKGAAGE
+164 AASKGQVPE
-173 HKFDSAIED
+173 HKFDSSIED
-182 VLQHIENQL
+182 VLDHIENNL

-197 EKKRYYA
+197 NKRRYYA

-209 RDADATKLVNLT
+209 RDADACKLINLT
-221 KDAAA
+221 KEKAA
-226 RVEELIAQ
+226 RVEQLVAQ
-234 CEKDCDDDAE
+234 CEQDCDDDAE

-278 VVTNRFLG
+278 VVTNRILG
-286 LPIFVVIMFAVYY
+286 LPIFVVIMFCVYY

-315 QLFGEDGWFVL
+315 RLFGTDGWYVL

-334 EAAGEY
+334 AAVEAAG
-340 EDAQTELSAFAEQLA
+340 DNADSVDPAQ
-355 NKGYDADD
+355 
-363 FAAAVEDADADAASE
+363 
-378 ALSALAADDASV
+378 
-390 KSVKATAEFEDEDS
+390 
-404 GEVTTSTVT
+404 
-413 FAKAEDDLKIEE
+413 
-425 PEASDYGP
+425 YGP
-433 FVPGITTLASDALV
+433 YVPGITTAVHDALV
-447 AGGSSEDSLVHS
+447 AGGTEDGGLVDS

-468 IGAIFGFVP
+468 IGAIMGFVP

-497 VAFIMDRIFRRFGLS
+497 VAFIMDRVFRRFGLS

-574 SASWISPLFYFLGVA
+574 TAAWISPLFYFLGVF
-589 AVICSGLMLKKTK
+589 AVIASGLMLKKTK
-602 IFAGRPTPFVMELPA
+602 LFAGRPTPFVMELPA
-617 YHFPALRSWALH
+617 YHFPAIRSWALH

-658 GMIDGQFG
+658 GSYNGAFG
-666 FLPAL
+666 YLPSMEGIP
-671 TDAEEFM
+671 EEFM
-678 DYSVLAMLGNLI
+678 DYSVLAMFGNLV

-699 STWQACALTVSG
+699 STWQATALTVSG

-718 VATAGSLLAL
+718 VATAGSLLSVADA
-728 GGEVSETD
+728 GETD
-736 ASLWT
+736 PSLWT
-741 AFANMFP
+741 AFAAMFP

-769 MGTIRNQMNSGK
+769 IGTIRNQMNSGK

-787 GYECGFAWCV
+787 GYECAFAWV
-797 GLIINQ
+797 IGLFINQ
-803 LYNLIVLGEFGVW
+803 FYNLLVLGQFGIW
-816 TVVAIVVLVA
+816 TVVAIVLLAA
-826 MLVQVFRPMP
+826 MLFQIFRPMP
-836 KFAWTD
+836 KHAWTD
-842 EDETNVETAAS
+842 EDETNTAS
-853 AA
+853 ATVSA

>member
-41 EKKEAKLTSD
+41 EKKEAKLLSD
-51 KNVTITD
+51 KSVTITD

-71 EVVSRDYLMSGEP
+71 EQCSRDYLMSGEP

-134 LSRKLGCPVMLIS
+134 LSKKLGCPVMMIS
-147 ALKNKGVTELFE
+147 ALKNKGITELFE

-164 AATKGAAGE
+164 AASKGQVPE
-173 HKFDSAIED
+173 HKFDSSIED
-182 VLQHIENQL
+182 VLDHIENNL

-197 EKKRYYA
+197 NKRRYYA

-209 RDADATKLVNLT
+209 RDADACKLINLT
-221 KDAAA
+221 KEKAA
-226 RVEELIAQ
+226 RVEELVAQ
-234 CEKDCDDDAE
+234 CEQDCDDDAE

-258 IDECMTK
+258 IDECLTK
-265 APAKMSTSEKIDR
+265 APAKMSTSEKIDY
-278 VVTNRFLG
+278 VVTNRILG
-286 LPIFVVIMFAVYY
+286 LPIFVVIMFCVYY

-315 QLFGEDGWFVL
+315 QLFGTDGWFVL

-334 EAAGEY
+334 AAVEAAG
-340 EDAQTELSAFAEQLA
+340 DNADSVDPAQ
-355 NKGYDADD
+355 
-363 FAAAVEDADADAASE
+363 
-378 ALSALAADDASV
+378 
-390 KSVKATAEFEDEDS
+390 
-404 GEVTTSTVT
+404 
-413 FAKAEDDLKIEE
+413 
-425 PEASDYGP
+425 YGP
-433 FVPGITTLASDALV
+433 YVPGITTAVHNALV
-447 AGGSSEDSLVHS
+447 AGGTEDGGLVDS

-468 IGAIFGFVP
+468 LGAIFGFVP

-497 VAFIMDRIFRRFGLS
+497 VAFIMDRVFRRFGLS

-528 GVMATKTIENEKDRR
+528 GVMSTKTIENEKDRR

-574 SASWISPLFYFLGVA
+574 TAKWISPLFYFLGVF
-589 AVICSGLMLKKTK
+589 AVIASGLMLKKTK
-602 IFAGRPTPFVMELPA
+602 LFAGRPTPFVMELPA
-617 YHFPALRSWALH
+617 YHFPAIRSWALH

-634 FAFIK
+634 WAFIK

-658 GMIDGQFG
+658 GSYNGAFG
-666 FLPAL
+666 FLPAM
-671 TDAEEFM
+671 DGIPEEYM
-678 DYSVLAMLGNLI
+678 DYSVLAMLGNLV

-699 STWQACALTVSG
+699 STWQAAALTFSG

-718 VATAGSLLAL
+718 VATAGSLLSVADA
-728 GGEVSETD
+728 GETD
-736 ASLWT
+736 PSLWT
-741 AFANMFP
+741 AFAGMFP

-769 MGTIRNQMNSGK
+769 IGTIRNQMDSGK

-787 GYECGFAWCV
+787 GYECAFAWV
-797 GLIINQ
+797 IGLFINQ
-803 LYNLIVLGEFGVW
+803 FYNLFVLGQFGIW
-816 TVVAIVVLVA
+816 TVVAIVLLAA
-826 MLVQVFRPMP
+826 MLFQIFRPMP
-836 KFAWTD
+836 KHAWTD
-842 EDETNVETAAS
+842 EDETNTAS
-853 AA
+853 ATVSA

>member
-41 EKKEAKLTSD
+41 EKKEAKLLSD
-51 KNVTITD
+51 KSVTITD

-71 EVVSRDYLMSGEP
+71 EVCSRDYLMSGEP

-134 LSRKLGCPVMLIS
+134 LSKKLGCPVMLIS

-164 AATKGAAGE
+164 AATKGNTGE
-173 HKFDSAIED
+173 HKFDSSIED
-182 VLQHIENQL
+182 VLVHIENQL
-191 PASVPA
+191 PASVPV

-221 KDAAA
+221 ADASA
-226 RVEELIAQ
+226 RVEELVAQ

-244 SIITGERYGVIAHI
+244 SIITGERYAVIAHI

-286 LPIFVVIMFAVYY
+286 LPIFIVIMWAVYY
-299 IAVSTLGGTVT
+299 IAVSTLGGTAT

-326 GQGRDAYD
+326 GQGREAYD
-334 EAAGEY
+334 EAVEVY
-340 EDAQTELSAFAEQLA
+340 EAAQEE
-355 NKGYDADD
+355 GDD
-363 FAAAVEDADADAASE
+363 
-378 ALSALAADDASV
+378 SV
-390 KSVKATAEFEDEDS
+390 
-404 GEVTTSTVT
+404 
-413 FAKAEDDLKIEE
+413 EE
-425 PEASDYGP
+425 PNAADYGP
-433 FVPGITTLASDALV
+433 FVPGITTIASDALV

-497 VAFIMDRIFRRFGLS
+497 VAFIMDRVFRRFGLS

-563 LMGSIIGDSST
+563 LMGSIIGESST
-574 SASWISPLFYFLGVA
+574 TAGWISPLFYFMGVA

-602 IFAGRPTPFVMELPA
+602 MFAGRPTPFVMELPA
-617 YHFPALRSWALH
+617 YHFPAIRSWALH

-634 FAFIK
+634 WAFIK

-658 GMIDGQFG
+658 GMVDGQFG
-666 FLPAL
+666 FLPSL

-728 GGEVSETD
+728 GSEVSESDT
-736 ASLWT
+736 SLWT
-741 AFANMFP
+741 AFAGMFP

-803 LYNLIVLGEFGVW
+803 LYNLIALGQFGIW
-816 TVVAIVVLVA
+816 TVVAIVVLGA
-826 MLVQVFRPMP
+826 MLVQIFRPMP

-842 EDETNVETAAS
+842 EDETNVEGAA
-853 AA
+853 A

>member
-41 EKKEAKLTSD
+41 EKKEAKLLSD

-71 EVVSRDYLMSGEP
+71 EQCSRDYLMSGEP

-100 YLALQVIETGLP
+100 YLALQVVETGLP

-134 LSRKLGCPVMLIS
+134 LSKKLGCPVMMIS
-147 ALKNKGVTELFE
+147 ALKNKGINELFE

-164 AATKGAAGE
+164 AASKGQVPE
-173 HKFDSAIED
+173 HKFDSSIED
-182 VLQHIENQL
+182 VLTHIENNL

-197 EKKRYYA
+197 NKRRYYA

-209 RDADATKLVNLT
+209 RDADACKLINLT
-221 KDAAA
+221 KEKAA
-226 RVEELIAQ
+226 RVEQLVAQ
-234 CEKDCDDDAE
+234 CEQDCDDDAE

-258 IDECMTK
+258 IDECLTK

-278 VVTNRFLG
+278 VVTNRILG
-286 LPIFVVIMFAVYY
+286 LPIFVVIMFCVYY

-315 QLFGEDGWFVL
+315 QLFGTDGWYVL

-334 EAAGEY
+334 AAVEAAG
-340 EDAQTELSAFAEQLA
+340 DNADSVDPAQ
-355 NKGYDADD
+355 
-363 FAAAVEDADADAASE
+363 
-378 ALSALAADDASV
+378 
-390 KSVKATAEFEDEDS
+390 
-404 GEVTTSTVT
+404 
-413 FAKAEDDLKIEE
+413 
-425 PEASDYGP
+425 YGP
-433 FVPGITTLASDALV
+433 YVPGITTAVHDALV
-447 AGGSSEDSLVHS
+447 AGGTEDGGLVDS

-468 IGAIFGFVP
+468 IGAIMGFVP

-497 VAFIMDRIFRRFGLS
+497 VAFIMDRVFRRFGLS

-574 SASWISPLFYFLGVA
+574 TAAWISPLFYFLGVF
-589 AVICSGLMLKKTK
+589 AVIASGLMLKKTK
-602 IFAGRPTPFVMELPA
+602 LFAGRPTPFVMELPA
-617 YHFPALRSWALH
+617 YHFPAIRSWALH

-658 GMIDGQFG
+658 GSYNGAFG
-666 FLPAL
+666 YLPSMEGIP
-671 TDAEEFM
+671 EEFM
-678 DYSVLAMLGNLI
+678 DYSVLAMFGNLV

-699 STWQACALTVSG
+699 STWQATALTVSG

-718 VATAGSLLAL
+718 VATAGSLLSVADA
-728 GGEVSETD
+728 GEAD
-736 ASLWT
+736 PSLWT
-741 AFANMFP
+741 AFAAMFP

-769 MGTIRNQMNSGK
+769 IGTIRNQMNSGK

-787 GYECGFAWCV
+787 GYECAFAWV
-797 GLIINQ
+797 IGLFINQ
-803 LYNLIVLGEFGVW
+803 FYNLLVLGQFGIW
-816 TVVAIVVLVA
+816 TVVAIVLLVA
-826 MLVQVFRPMP
+826 MLFQIFRPMP
-836 KFAWTD
+836 KHAWTD
-842 EDETNVETAAS
+842 EDETNTAS
-853 AA
+853 AAVSA

>member
-41 EKKEAKLTSD
+41 EKKEAKLLSD

-71 EVVSRDYLMSGEP
+71 EQCSRDYLMSGEP

-134 LSRKLGCPVMLIS
+134 LSKKLGCPVMMIS
-147 ALKNKGVTELFE
+147 ALKNKGITELFD

-164 AATKGAAGE
+164 AASKGQVPE
-173 HKFDSAIED
+173 HKFDSSIED
-182 VLQHIENQL
+182 VLDHIENNL

-197 EKKRYYA
+197 SKRRYYA

-209 RDADATKLVNLT
+209 RDADACKLINLT
-221 KDAAA
+221 KEKAA
-226 RVEELIAQ
+226 RVEELVAQ
-234 CEKDCDDDAE
+234 CEQDCDDDAE

-258 IDECMTK
+258 IDECLTK

-278 VVTNRFLG
+278 VVTNRILG
-286 LPIFVVIMFAVYY
+286 LPIFVVIMFCVYY

-315 QLFGEDGWFVL
+315 QLFGTDGWYVL

-334 EAAGEY
+334 EAVEAAG
-340 EDAQTELSAFAEQLA
+340 D
-355 NKGYDADD
+355 DADSID
-363 FAAAVEDADADAASE
+363 P
-378 ALSALAADDASV
+378 
-390 KSVKATAEFEDEDS
+390 AE
-404 GEVTTSTVT
+404 
-413 FAKAEDDLKIEE
+413 
-425 PEASDYGP
+425 YGP
-433 FVPGITTLASDALV
+433 YVPGITTAVHDALV
-447 AGGSSEDSLVHS
+447 AGGTEDGGLVDS

-468 IGAIFGFVP
+468 IGAIMGFVP

-497 VAFIMDRIFRRFGLS
+497 VAFIMDRVFRRFGLS

-574 SASWISPLFYFLGVA
+574 TAAWISPLFYFLGVF
-589 AVICSGLMLKKTK
+589 AVIASGLMLKKTK
-602 IFAGRPTPFVMELPA
+602 LFAGRPTPFVMELPA
-617 YHFPALRSWALH
+617 YHFPAIRSWALH

-658 GMIDGQFG
+658 GSYNGAFG
-666 FLPAL
+666 YLPSMEGIP
-671 TDAEEFM
+671 EEFM
-678 DYSVLAMLGNLI
+678 DYSVLAMFGNLV

-699 STWQACALTVSG
+699 STWQATALTVSG

-718 VATAGSLLAL
+718 VATAGSLLSVADA
-728 GGEVSETD
+728 GETD
-736 ASLWT
+736 PSLWT
-741 AFANMFP
+741 AFAAMFP

-769 MGTIRNQMNSGK
+769 IGTIRNQMNSGK

-787 GYECGFAWCV
+787 GYECAFAWV
-797 GLIINQ
+797 IGLFINQ
-803 LYNLIVLGEFGVW
+803 FYNLLVLGQFGIW
-816 TVVAIVVLVA
+816 TVVAIVLLVA
-826 MLVQVFRPMP
+826 MLFQIFRPMP
-836 KFAWTD
+836 KHAWTD
-842 EDETNVETAAS
+842 EDETNTAS
-853 AA
+853 AAVSA

>member
-41 EKKEAKLTSD
+41 EKKEAKLLSD

-71 EVVSRDYLMSGEP
+71 EQCSRDYLMSGEP

-134 LSRKLGCPVMLIS
+134 LSKKLGCPVMMIS
-147 ALKNKGVTELFE
+147 ALKNKGINDLFE

-164 AATKGAAGE
+164 AASKGQVPE
-173 HKFDSAIED
+173 HKFDSSIED
-182 VLQHIENQL
+182 VLDHIENNL

-197 EKKRYYA
+197 NKRRYYA

-209 RDADATKLVNLT
+209 RDADACKLINLT
-221 KDAAA
+221 KEKAA
-226 RVEELIAQ
+226 RVEQLVAQ
-234 CEKDCDDDAE
+234 CEQDCDDDAE

-278 VVTNRFLG
+278 VVTNRILG
-286 LPIFVVIMFAVYY
+286 LPIFVVIMFCVYY
-299 IAVSTLGGTVT
+299 IAVFTLGGTVT

-315 QLFGEDGWFVL
+315 QLFGTDGWYVL

-334 EAAGEY
+334 AAVEAAG
-340 EDAQTELSAFAEQLA
+340 DNADSVDPAQ
-355 NKGYDADD
+355 
-363 FAAAVEDADADAASE
+363 
-378 ALSALAADDASV
+378 
-390 KSVKATAEFEDEDS
+390 
-404 GEVTTSTVT
+404 
-413 FAKAEDDLKIEE
+413 
-425 PEASDYGP
+425 YGP
-433 FVPGITTLASDALV
+433 YVPGITTAVHDALV
-447 AGGSSEDSLVHS
+447 AGGTEDGGLVDS

-468 IGAIFGFVP
+468 IGAIMGFVP

-497 VAFIMDRIFRRFGLS
+497 VAFIMDRVFRRFGLS

-574 SASWISPLFYFLGVA
+574 TAAWISPLFYFLGVF
-589 AVICSGLMLKKTK
+589 AVIASGLMLKKTK
-602 IFAGRPTPFVMELPA
+602 LFAGRPTPFVMELPA
-617 YHFPALRSWALH
+617 YHFPAIRSWALH

-658 GMIDGQFG
+658 GSYNGAFG
-666 FLPAL
+666 YLPSMEGIP
-671 TDAEEFM
+671 EEFM
-678 DYSVLAMLGNLI
+678 DYSVLAMFGNLV

-699 STWQACALTVSG
+699 STWQATALTVSG

-718 VATAGSLLAL
+718 VATAGSLLSVADA
-728 GGEVSETD
+728 GETD
-736 ASLWT
+736 PSLWT
-741 AFANMFP
+741 AFAAMFP

-769 MGTIRNQMNSGK
+769 IGTIRNQMNSGK

-787 GYECGFAWCV
+787 GYECAFAWV
-797 GLIINQ
+797 IGLFINQ
-803 LYNLIVLGEFGVW
+803 FYNLLVLGQFGIW
-816 TVVAIVVLVA
+816 TVVAIVLLAA
-826 MLVQVFRPMP
+826 MLFQIFRPMP
-836 KFAWTD
+836 KHAWTD
-842 EDETNVETAAS
+842 EDETNTAS
-853 AA
+853 ATVSA

>member
-41 EKKEAKLTSD
+41 EKKEAKLLSD
-51 KNVTITD
+51 KSVTITD

-71 EVVSRDYLMSGEP
+71 EQCSRDYLMSGEP

-125 NGDKIDTDK
+125 NGDKIDTAK
-134 LSRKLGCPVMLIS
+134 LSKKLGCPVMMIS
-147 ALKNKGVTELFE
+147 ALKNKGIKELFD
-159 QVKKS
+159 QVKQS
-164 AATKGAAGE
+164 AASKGQVQE
-173 HKFDSAIED
+173 HKFDSSIED
-182 VLQHIENQL
+182 VLTHIENNL

-197 EKKRYYA
+197 NKRRYYA

-209 RDADATKLVNLT
+209 RDSDACKLINLT
-221 KDAAA
+221 KEKAA
-226 RVEELIAQ
+226 RVEELVAQ
-234 CEKDCDDDAE
+234 CEQDCDDDAE
-244 SIITGERYGVIAHI
+244 SIITGERYGLIAHI

-278 VVTNRFLG
+278 VVTNRILG
-286 LPIFVVIMFAVYY
+286 LPIFVVIMFCVYY

-315 QLFGEDGWFVL
+315 QLFGTDGWYVL

-334 EAAGEY
+334 EAVEAAG
-340 EDAQTELSAFAEQLA
+340 D
-355 NKGYDADD
+355 DAD
-363 FAAAVEDADADAASE
+363 
-378 ALSALAADDASV
+378 SV
-390 KSVKATAEFEDEDS
+390 DPAQ
-404 GEVTTSTVT
+404 
-413 FAKAEDDLKIEE
+413 
-425 PEASDYGP
+425 YGP
-433 FVPGITTLASDALV
+433 YVPGITTAVHDALV
-447 AGGSSEDSLVHS
+447 AGGTEDGGLVDS

-468 IGAIFGFVP
+468 IGAIMGFVP

-497 VAFIMDRIFRRFGLS
+497 VAFIMDRVFRRFGLS

-574 SASWISPLFYFLGVA
+574 TAAWISPLFYFLGVF
-589 AVICSGLMLKKTK
+589 AVIASGLMLKKTK
-602 IFAGRPTPFVMELPA
+602 LFAGRPTPFVMELPA
-617 YHFPALRSWALH
+617 YHFPAIRSWALH

-658 GMIDGQFG
+658 GSYNGAFG
-666 FLPAL
+666 YLPAMEGIP
-671 TDAEEFM
+671 EEFM
-678 DYSVLAMLGNLI
+678 DYSVLAMFGNLV

-699 STWQACALTVSG
+699 STWQATALTVSG

-718 VATAGSLLAL
+718 VATAGSLLSVADA
-728 GGEVSETD
+728 GETD
-736 ASLWT
+736 PSLWT
-741 AFANMFP
+741 AFAAMFP

-769 MGTIRNQMNSGK
+769 IGTIRNQMNSGK

-787 GYECGFAWCV
+787 GYECAFAWV
-797 GLIINQ
+797 IGLFINQ
-803 LYNLIVLGEFGVW
+803 FYNLLVLGQFGIW
-816 TVVAIVVLVA
+816 TVVAIVLLVA
-826 MLVQVFRPMP
+826 MLFQIFRPMP
-836 KFAWTD
+836 HFAWTD
-842 EDETNVETAAS
+842 EDETNTAS
-853 AA
+853 AAVSA

>member
-41 EKKEAKLTSD
+41 EKKEAKLLSD

-71 EVVSRDYLMSGEP
+71 EQCSRDYLMSGEP

-134 LSRKLGCPVMLIS
+134 LSKKLGCPVMMIS
-147 ALKNKGVTELFE
+147 ALKNKGIKELFE

-164 AATKGAAGE
+164 AASKGQVPE
-173 HKFDSAIED
+173 HKFDSSIED
-182 VLQHIENQL
+182 VLDHIENNL

-197 EKKRYYA
+197 NKRRYYA

-209 RDADATKLVNLT
+209 RDADACKLINLT
-221 KDAAA
+221 KEKAA
-226 RVEELIAQ
+226 RVEQLVAQ
-234 CEKDCDDDAE
+234 CEQDCDDDAE

-278 VVTNRFLG
+278 VVTNRILG
-286 LPIFVVIMFAVYY
+286 LPIFVVIMFCVYY

-315 QLFGEDGWFVL
+315 QLFGTDGWYVL

-334 EAAGEY
+334 AAVEAAG
-340 EDAQTELSAFAEQLA
+340 DNADSVDPAQ
-355 NKGYDADD
+355 
-363 FAAAVEDADADAASE
+363 
-378 ALSALAADDASV
+378 
-390 KSVKATAEFEDEDS
+390 
-404 GEVTTSTVT
+404 
-413 FAKAEDDLKIEE
+413 
-425 PEASDYGP
+425 YGP
-433 FVPGITTLASDALV
+433 YVPGITTAVHDALV
-447 AGGSSEDSLVHS
+447 AGGTEDGGLVDS

-468 IGAIFGFVP
+468 IGAIMGFVP

-497 VAFIMDRIFRRFGLS
+497 VAFIMDRVFRRFGLS

-574 SASWISPLFYFLGVA
+574 TAAWISPLFYFLGVF
-589 AVICSGLMLKKTK
+589 AVIASGLMLKKTK
-602 IFAGRPTPFVMELPA
+602 LFAGRPTPFVMELPA
-617 YHFPALRSWALH
+617 YHFPAIRSWALH

-658 GMIDGQFG
+658 GSYNGAFG
-666 FLPAL
+666 YLPSMEGIP
-671 TDAEEFM
+671 EEFM
-678 DYSVLAMLGNLI
+678 DYSVLAMFGNLV

-699 STWQACALTVSG
+699 STWQATALTVSG

-718 VATAGSLLAL
+718 VATAGSLLSVADA
-728 GGEVSETD
+728 GETD
-736 ASLWT
+736 PSLWT
-741 AFANMFP
+741 AFAAMFP

-769 MGTIRNQMNSGK
+769 IGTIRNQMNSGK

-787 GYECGFAWCV
+787 GYECAFAWV
-797 GLIINQ
+797 IGLFINQ
-803 LYNLIVLGEFGVW
+803 FYNLLVLGQFGIW
-816 TVVAIVVLVA
+816 TVVAIVLPA
-826 MLVQVFRPMP
+826 PMLFQIFRPMP
-836 KFAWTD
+836 KHAWTD
-842 EDETNVETAAS
+842 EDETNTAS
-853 AA
+853 ATVSA